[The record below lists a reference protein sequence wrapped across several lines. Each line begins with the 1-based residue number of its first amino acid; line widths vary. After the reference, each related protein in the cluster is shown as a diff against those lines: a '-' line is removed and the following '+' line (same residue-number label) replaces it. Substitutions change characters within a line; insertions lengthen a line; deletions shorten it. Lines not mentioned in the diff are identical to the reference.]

1 MNNKPLVSV
10 VMITYAHEHTIIKAI
25 EGVFLQNANF
35 NIELIIAND
44 CSPDRTDE
52 LVKEFLANANIPKN
66 IEVRYTNHA
75 SNLGMMGNVIFS
87 IKQVQ
92 GKYIAPCEGDDYWT
106 DPLKLQ
112 KQVDFLEAN
121 HDYGLVH
128 TNYQIYF
135 AKNNKFEQH
144 KPQPNVSRADE
155 NEYFLRTGDIRTCT
169 ALFRTSFL
177 PKFKDLMDQDF
188 MQETVIGDRPFFLVI
203 SKYAKIKFINEVT
216 SVYYVTAFTSASHF
230 EDFFRY
236 YEFLKKVSE
245 TNIKLMNFLHL
256 GDLEYIKDQ
265 QRKISFYEVL
275 LSFKT
280 KEYSKSLGK
289 IFSKTGKHFW
299 NKKELLE
306 VYGILRRI

>member
-1 MNNKPLVSV
+1 MTNKPTVSV

-25 EGVFLQNANF
+25 EGVFIQNANF

-44 CSPDRTDE
+44 CSPDRTDG
-52 LVKEFLANANIPKN
+52 LVKEFLATVSIPN
-66 IEVRYTNHA
+66 NVEVHYTNHTA
-75 SNLGMMGNVIFS
+75 NKGMMENVIWS
-87 IKQVQ
+87 TKQVK

-121 HDYGLVH
+121 DDYGLVH

-135 AKNNKFEQH
+135 AKTDKFEQH

-188 MQETVIGDRPFFLVI
+188 MHDTLIGDRPFFLLI
-203 SKYAKIKFINEVT
+203 SKYSKIKFIDEVT

-306 VYGILRRI
+306 VYSILRRI